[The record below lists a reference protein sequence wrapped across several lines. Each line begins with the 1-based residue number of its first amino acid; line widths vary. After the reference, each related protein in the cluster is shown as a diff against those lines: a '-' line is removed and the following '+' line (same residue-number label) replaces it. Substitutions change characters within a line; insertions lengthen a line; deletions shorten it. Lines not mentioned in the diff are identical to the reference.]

1 MTYSIIARC
10 PRSGKLG
17 LGITTFSLAA
27 GGRCEG
33 ILAGVGVCKTQAY
46 VNRGND
52 TLAIELLE
60 QGFGPAR
67 VMQVL
72 EQNDSDFAYRQIAVL
87 DRDGTA
93 AAHTGTKTRPWSGH
107 IVGPGYIA
115 FGNVL
120 AGPHVVE
127 AISAGYLSDPE
138 APLEFRLLA
147 ALEGGRDAGG
157 QSGAGGHL
165 AERSAAI
172 RVVSHPDYPEID
184 VRVDL
189 HDDAVVELRRVLMEF
204 KKYQTFYRDRGRN
217 PREAISQ
224 DAFVASLQQGAG

>member
-1 MTYSIIARC
+1 
-10 PRSGKLG
+10 
-17 LGITTFSLAA
+17 
-27 GGRCEG
+27 
-33 ILAGVGVCKTQAY
+33 
-46 VNRGND
+46 
-52 TLAIELLE
+52 
-60 QGFGPAR
+60 
-67 VMQVL
+67 
-72 EQNDSDFAYRQIAVL
+72 
-87 DRDGTA
+87 
-93 AAHTGTKTRPWSGH
+93 
-107 IVGPGYIA
+107 
-115 FGNVL
+115 
-120 AGPHVVE
+120 
-127 AISAGYLSDPE
+127 
-138 APLEFRLLA
+138 LEFRLLA